1 MILWPDLVV
10 LSSTS
15 VTSILTAHVQW
26 QHIQTTDVYFTL
38 RGTISYHVHDKSL

>member
-1 MILWPDLVV
+1 VV

-26 QHIQTTDVYFTL
+26 QHIQTTAVYFTSL
-38 RGTISYHVHDKSL
+38 YTISYDVHDKSL